1 MGFKKGK
8 SGNPGGRPK
17 GIADKR
23 TALRDLLTPHAEKL
37 VDMAVSMALAGD
49 TAALRICIDRLMPP
63 IKAKDDAV
71 AMPGGLKGGLADQGQ
86 EVLSELAAGRLTPD
100 EASTVMQT
108 VAAQARIVEVDELVK
123 RVKALE
129 ERTHAPSDK

>member
-1 MGFKKGK
+1 MSFKKGK
-8 SGNPGGRPK
+8 SGNPSGRPK
-17 GIADKR
+17 GVADKR
-23 TALRDLLTPHAEKL
+23 TALRALLVPHAEKL
-37 VDMAVSMALAGD
+37 VDMAVSLALAGD
-49 TAALRICIDRLMPP
+49 TAALRICIDRLIPP
-63 IKAKDDAV
+63 IKAKDAAV
-71 AMPGGLKGGLADQGQ
+71 ALPRGLMGGLADQGQ

-129 ERTHAPSDK
+129 ERNTCVER

>member
-1 MGFKKGK
+1 MSFKKGK
-8 SGNPGGRPK
+8 SGNPAGRPK

-23 TALRDLLTPHAEKL
+23 TALRALLVPHAEKL
-37 VDMAVSMALAGD
+37 IDMAVSLALAGD
-49 TAALRICIDRLMPP
+49 TAALRICIDRLIPP
-63 IKAKDDAV
+63 IKAKDAAV
-71 AMPGGLKGGLADQGQ
+71 AMPGLKGGLSEQGQ

-123 RVKALE
+123 RVRALE
-129 ERTHAPSDK
+129 DQSAAKSE

>member
-8 SGNPGGRPK
+8 SGNPTGRPR
-17 GIADKR
+17 GLRDKR
-23 TALRDLLTPHAEKL
+23 TALRELLTPHAEKL

-63 IKAKDDAV
+63 IKAKDAAV
-71 AMPGGLKGGLADQGQ
+71 ALPGLKGGPADQGK

-100 EASTVMQT
+100 EASTVMQS
-108 VAAQARIVEVDELVK
+108 VAAQARLVEVDELVK

-129 ERTHAPSDK
+129 ERTHAPNAK